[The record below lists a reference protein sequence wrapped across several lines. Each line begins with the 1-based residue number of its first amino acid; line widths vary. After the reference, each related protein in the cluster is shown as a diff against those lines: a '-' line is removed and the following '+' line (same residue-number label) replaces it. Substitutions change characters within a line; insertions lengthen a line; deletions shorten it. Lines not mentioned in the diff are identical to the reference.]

1 MIRSNR
7 KRAPQM
13 DDSEVETRLL
23 RYLAGAFHC
32 PDLAYAEAPARIS
45 GGRDA
50 AIFGFALHDAP
61 RAIAGPLILRLNR
74 PFVGEG
80 RVKLESVVHNWLA
93 AQQYACPDVRATG
106 TDPSVLGGVFTVMTR
121 LPGRPL
127 AHDIERIVGDG
138 PLLARVSALLRARR
152 ILGGIIDA
160 WVDAQ
165 IRLHALDP
173 GPLLAAVSAGGR
185 DPATITF
192 EGQLAGIIAT
202 VEQFSLA
209 GLKPAVDWLNTR
221 RPSAELPRTI
231 CHGDFHPLNILAQN
245 GKVTGVIDWVNVVVA
260 PAEMDVGSA
269 IANIATAPFAVPRGL
284 KFALRTFFARI
295 LRRYQDTYAKR
306 RALDGDA
313 VRYFQ
318 VFRCVHQLTAVLRN
332 RAAGGGQSGTFD
344 SAVGV
349 DNLVRHIR
357 SISGISVDIPP
368 P

>member
-1 MIRSNR
+1 
-7 KRAPQM
+7 M
-13 DDSEVETRLL
+13 DDSEVATRLL
-23 RYLAGAFHC
+23 QYLAGAFNC
-32 PDLAYAEAPARIS
+32 PDLGYAQAPARIS

-50 AIFGFALHDAP
+50 AIFGFALRGAP
-61 RAIAGPLILRLNR
+61 QAISGQLILRLNR
-74 PFVGEG
+74 PRVGEG
-80 RVKLESVVHNWLA
+80 RVRLETIVHNWLA

-106 TDPSVLGGVFTVMTR
+106 TDPSLLGGVFTVMTR

-127 AHDIERIVGDG
+127 AHEIEQVVGDG
-138 PLLARVSALLRARR
+138 PLIARASGLLRVPA
-152 ILGGIIDA
+152 ILRDITDA

-165 IRLHALDP
+165 IRLHTLGP
-173 GPLLAAVSAGGR
+173 PPLLAAVGAGGL
-185 DPATITF
+185 DPASITF

-202 VEQFSLA
+202 VDQFSLV

-221 RPSAELPRTI
+221 RPSAALQPVI

-245 GKVTGVIDWVNVVVA
+245 GKVTGVIDWVNIVVA

-269 IANIATAPFAVPRGL
+269 IANIATAPFGVPRAL
-284 KFALRTFFARI
+284 KFVLRIIIMRI
-295 LRRYQDTYAKR
+295 LLRYQRTYAQR

-332 RAAGGGQSGTFD
+332 RAAGGHDSGTFD

-349 DNLVRHIR
+349 NNLVRHIR
-357 SISGISVDIPP
+357 AISGVTVDGIS
-368 P
+368 